1 MSQKTNLHSL
11 RGVSEL
17 KYINA
22 DNVTRYRAIMR
33 FLYQQYQKLN
43 YWLKPEQIFEGVLS
57 WKVLK
62 NYTFEQCQ
70 LDLEQLVEWGNL
82 TSRHYGERAASV
94 EEYLKRKFQYL
105 LTPYSIEIERLLENL
120 ESVRG
125 YGGSLEPTLFDTI
138 ANSLF
143 KIREHSGIY
152 EPGEAL
158 ELWNTLNE
166 SFQKLHETSVDYI
179 ASLQTGKAEELMITD
194 AFLIYKDAI
203 TNYLRDFVHALQR
216 RSYKIEGNLA
226 QITDGVRDIF
236 LTFVME
242 DEWRIPK
249 LEETISRENYYH
261 ELIEKWSI
269 LNKWFYGERGSI
281 SEMQL
286 LERATKEAILKMVRS
301 ALRIQEKKR
310 SSISR
315 RKDLE
320 FLGMQFYKMDSLE
333 SAHKLAAYAFGLFA
347 TRHFHGEDVRDSDS
361 PGVSMWLET
370 PIVKTLRSRSR
381 KRHDR
386 HDIEAAIDNS
396 EEKER
401 LRIEFIKKQ
410 KQELQFLKKMVD
422 RKSISVSQIEELS
435 TNARLQLLEWIGRCN
450 ASPDFTIQS
459 SEGVQI
465 QLIKPVNKEQANLLC
480 EDGILELTNYEFTF
494 IVVDNTHWE
503 NLFQRENKEQ
513 QLKD

>member
-1 MSQKTNLHSL
+1 MSQKNDLHSL
-11 RGVSEL
+11 RGVPEL

-22 DNVTRYRAIMR
+22 DNVTRYRAIMK

-43 YWLKPEQIFEGVLS
+43 YWLKPEQIFEEVVS

-82 TSRHYGERAASV
+82 TSRHYGERATSV
-94 EEYLKRKFQYL
+94 EEYLKKKFQYL

-138 ANSLF
+138 ANTLF
-143 KIREHSGIY
+143 KIRSQSGTY
-152 EPGEAL
+152 EKGEAL

-166 SFQKLHETSVDYI
+166 SFQKVHEASVDYI
-179 ASLQTGKAEELMITD
+179 ASLQTGKAEELMVTD

-226 QITDGVRDIF
+226 QVTGGVKDIF
-236 LTFVME
+236 LTSVTE

-249 LEETISRENYYH
+249 LEETISKEEYYT
-261 ELIEKWSI
+261 ELVEKWGI
-269 LNKWFYGERGSI
+269 LNKWFQGEFGSI

-286 LERATKEAILKMVRS
+286 LERATKEAIMKMVRS

-310 SSISR
+310 SIISR

-320 FLGMQFYKMDSLE
+320 FLGQWFYKMDSLE
-333 SAHKLAAYAFGLFA
+333 SAHKLAAYTFGLFP
-347 TRHFHGEDVRDSDS
+347 TRHFHGEDTRDSDS
-361 PGVSMWLET
+361 AGMSMWLET

-386 HDIEAAIDNS
+386 HDIEAAIDNT

-401 LRIEFIKKQ
+401 LKIEFIKKQ
-410 KQELQFLKKMVD
+410 KQELQFLKKMVE
-422 RKSISVSQIEELS
+422 RKSISVSQIEKLP
-435 TNARLQLLEWIGRCN
+435 TTARLQLLEWIGRCN
-450 ASPDFTIQS
+450 AAPHFMFQS

-465 QLIKPVNKEQANLLC
+465 QLTKPVDEERANLLC
-480 EDGILELTNYEFTF
+480 EDGTLELINYKFTF
-494 IVVDNTHWE
+494 TVIDKINWH
-503 NLFQRENKEQ
+503 NLLQWENKE
-513 QLKD
+513 